1 MRSAL
6 VYFFQDIKESVY
18 KVYTACRFLVSDVV
32 YYTKQ
37 LFVKEKKYIVL
48 EPRIFPL
55 AQPKKK
61 RKKAS
66 KKKKAKK

>member
-18 KVYTACRFLVSDVV
+18 KVYTACRFLLSDAL

-37 LFVKEKKYIVL
+37 FFVKEEKYIIL
-48 EPRIFPL
+48 EPKIFPL
-55 AQPKKK
+55 AQPKKN